1 MKFARI
7 NVQGA
12 PRAVV
17 VEDDAYALLPEPFSD
32 LTDLVEG
39 GEEAL
44 AAAKRAVATAQRIA
58 ADDSLLLSPLT
69 RFKRDVLCTGWNYL
83 DHFME
88 GIGKREGQEVDLPK
102 RPTFFT
108 KGPNTVIGPRDPIA
122 FDPQLSSKWDYEAE
136 MALVIG
142 KAGRSIPE
150 ERAMEHVWGYL
161 LANDVSQRDLQR
173 AHGGQW
179 LKGKSIDRTM
189 PLGPW
194 LVTADEVD
202 ETAVRLRCTVNGET
216 LQDASTGQM
225 AFPIP
230 TLIAELSQG
239 MTLEPGDL
247 LLTGT
252 PSGVGNAREPQR
264 FLQDGDEVVVSGSG
278 LGELRNRVTL
288 TDLLSPA
295 EGAVLRAGGG

>member
-7 NVQGA
+7 RHEGA
-12 PRAVV
+12 VRAVV
-17 VEDDAYALLPEPFSD
+17 VEDETYAVLPDAFTD
-32 LTDLVEG
+32 LTGLVEG
-39 GEEAL
+39 G
-44 AAAKRAVATAQRIA
+44 AAALELARAALRTARRVR
-58 ADDSLLLSPLT
+58 ADDALLVAPLQ

-88 GIGKREGQEVDLPK
+88 GIGKREGQEVDIPT

-122 FDPQLSSKWDYEAE
+122 FDPDLSSKWDYEAE
-136 MALVIG
+136 MALIVG
-142 KAGRSIPE
+142 RAGRSIGKGT
-150 ERAMEHVWGYL
+150 AMDHVWGYL

-202 ETAVRLRCTVNGET
+202 ETAVRLTCTVNGET
-216 LQDASTGQM
+216 MQDASTGQM

-230 TLIAELSQG
+230 TLIAELSYG
-239 MTLEPGDL
+239 MTLEAGDV

-264 FLQDGDEVVVSGSG
+264 FLADGDEVVVTGTG
-278 LGELRNRVTL
+278 LGELRNRMTY
-288 TDLLSPA
+288 TDLHSELHSEA
-295 EGAVLRAGGG
+295 D

>member
-1 MKFARI
+1 MKLARI
-7 NVQGA
+7 RHEGTV
-12 PRAVV
+12 RAVV
-17 VEDDAYALLPEPFSD
+17 VEDETYAVLPESFTD
-32 LTDLVEG
+32 LTSVVEG
-39 GEEAL
+39 GPEAL
-44 AAAKRAVATAQRIA
+44 AQVRSVLRNSPRVA
-58 ADDSLLLSPLT
+58 ADDELLVAPLT
-69 RFKRDVLCTGWNYL
+69 RFKRDILCTGWNYL

-88 GIGKREGQEVDLPK
+88 GIGKREGQEVDIPN

-122 FDPQLSSKWDYEAE
+122 FDPELSSKWDYEAE
-136 MALVIG
+136 MALIIG
-142 KAGRSIPE
+142 RPGRSIGTAT
-150 ERAMEHVWGYL
+150 AMDHVWGYL

-179 LKGKSIDRTM
+179 LKGKSIDGTM

-194 LVTADEVD
+194 LVTADEID
-202 ETAVRLRCTVNGET
+202 ETAVRLTCTVDGET

-230 TLIAELSQG
+230 TLIAELSYG
-239 MTLEPGDL
+239 MTLQPGDV

-264 FLQDGDEVVVSGSG
+264 FLADGEEVVVTGTG
-278 LGELRNRVTL
+278 LGELRNRMTY
-288 TDLLSPA
+288 TDLHS
-295 EGAVLRAGGG
+295 EQRRETD

>member
-7 NVQGA
+7 RHEASV
-12 PRAVV
+12 RAVV
-17 VEDDAYALLPEPFSD
+17 VEDGTYAVLPDAFTD
-32 LTDLVEG
+32 LTSVVEG
-39 GEEAL
+39 GAEAL
-44 AAAKRAVATAQRIA
+44 AHARSALRSAPRFA
-58 ADDSLLLSPLT
+58 ADDGLLVAPLT
-69 RFKRDVLCTGWNYL
+69 RFKRDILCTGWNYL

-88 GIGKREGQEVDLPK
+88 GIGKREGQEVDIPT

-122 FDPQLSSKWDYEAE
+122 FDPTLSTKWDYEAE
-136 MALVIG
+136 MALIIG
-142 KAGRSIPE
+142 RPGRSIGTAT
-150 ERAMEHVWGYL
+150 AMDHVWGYL

-179 LKGKSIDRTM
+179 LKGKSIDGTM

-194 LVTADEVD
+194 LVTADEID
-202 ETAVRLRCTVNGET
+202 ETAVRLTCTVDGEK

-230 TLIAELSQG
+230 TLIAELSYG
-239 MTLEPGDL
+239 MTLETGDV

-264 FLQDGDEVVVSGSG
+264 FLADGEEVVVTGTG
-278 LGELRNRVTL
+278 LGELRNRMTF
-288 TDLLSPA
+288 TDLHS
-295 EGAVLRAGGG
+295 EHRRETD